1 MLLKK
6 LHHVAYRCHDAQA
19 TVDFYTKVLG
29 LTFAKAIVQ
38 DEVPSIG
45 LRDPHTHIFF
55 EMEDGS
61 YIAFFD
67 MMSSDD
73 MIDDAD
79 RDWAQHLALE
89 VADVETLLVAKGRL
103 EAAGIDVVGP
113 TDHKICQSIYFHDP
127 SGHRLE
133 MAARTASAEMD
144 DQGVAEA
151 YDVLKGWNA
160 KKHGEAA
167 AAE

>member
-29 LTFAKAIVQ
+29 LTFAKAIIQ

-67 MMSSDD
+67 MMSSEDKIAD
-73 MIDDAD
+73 ED

-89 VADVETLLVAKGRL
+89 VEDVETLLAAKDRL

-113 TDHKICQSIYFHDP
+113 TDHVICQSIYFHDP

-133 MAARTASAEMD
+133 MAARTATEEMD
-144 DQGVAEA
+144 AADTAKSF
-151 YDVLKGWNA
+151 DILKSWNE
-160 KKHGEAA
+160 KKHGAA
-167 AAE
+167 S